1 MQKQKKWNPKVIEN
15 LKADDFDLKVY
26 EQVLEEMAAII
37 YSDICQLQK
46 NSSLDSFDNDLKTLE
61 KAA

>member
-1 MQKQKKWNPKVIEN
+1 MQKTKWNPEVIEN
-15 LKADDFDLKVY
+15 FKADNFDLKIY
-26 EQVLEEMAAII
+26 EQVLEEMAGII

-46 NSSLDSFDNDLKTLE
+46 NSSVDSLDNEPKTLE